1 LIIISFNPACLHS
14 HLFLDIAVEEQDD
27 HEDVGEE
34 VTDSGAAM
42 AIFSLVTGDYSYL
55 RTMYSDSGEQMYF
68 KYMIDTNLDG
78 KFDEKDLQK
87 QYNFKFG
94 IITTTAAYSCGNLVP
109 VILKEKGVIIIGEKT
124 GGGAHTME
132 AGALPDGFFFHLSS
146 TSTMADSTWKTVE
159 TGAEPDYVLVDSFS
173 DNPDYSVLYDIDKIS
188 ELMNKSNSSDDNTM
202 IYIIVGVIAAIVIV
216 GALVIVLR
224 RNH

>member
-1 LIIISFNPACLHS
+1 
-14 HLFLDIAVEEQDD
+14 
-27 HEDVGEE
+27 
-34 VTDSGAAM
+34 
-42 AIFSLVTGDYSYL
+42 
-55 RTMYSDSGEQMYF
+55 
-68 KYMIDTNLDG
+68 
-78 KFDEKDLQK
+78 
-87 QYNFKFG
+87 
-94 IITTTAAYSCGNLVP
+94 
-109 VILKEKGVIIIGEKT
+109 
-124 GGGAHTME
+124 ME